1 MSEIKFR
8 AWNIEQK
15 RMITGND
22 LCVSFQAGSFGVY
35 DLSVSEQCLGDSI
48 EFILEQSTG
57 LKDKNGVEI
66 AAGDKYKWLGW
77 EVKAGKQI
85 RPERTET
92 IRNDTTEHWIED
104 CHKLWCISTGNSQGT
119 VEVIG
124 NIHEEKPCEEI

>member
-1 MSEIKFR
+1 MREIKFR

-57 LKDKNGVEI
+57 LKDKNGVEGYF
-66 AAGDKYKWLGW
+66 GDVVEDEGDRYIVEWDSGDGVAYL
-77 EVKAGKQI
+77 ESCLDSSEDREI
-85 RPERTET
+85 RAIKTCK
-92 IRNDTTEHWIED
+92 I
-104 CHKLWCISTGNSQGT
+104 
-119 VEVIG
+119 IG
-124 NIHEEKPCEEI
+124 NIHEEKP